1 MSIQSF
7 GVRSQTLS
15 FGRFSCAS
23 AEPII
28 VHKVTR
34 RRTSSTDVSNRIVP
48 SDVRKYVAPAWMTAG
63 LTEQSALTF
72 LNARLACE

>member
-15 FGRFSCAS
+15 FGRFSCTS
-23 AEPII
+23 AEPVL
-28 VHKVTR
+28 VHKVIR

-63 LTEQSALTF
+63 LTEKQHSRF
-72 LNARLACE
+72 

>member
-23 AEPII
+23 AEPVI
-28 VHKVTR
+28 VHKVIR
-34 RRTSSTDVSNRIVP
+34 RRTSSTDVSNCIVP
-48 SDVRKYVAPAWMTAG
+48 SDVRKFIAPAWMTAG
-63 LTEQSALTF
+63 LTEKSALTF
-72 LNARLACE
+72 LNSRLACE